1 MTEESEA
8 EAARAKALFQTLM
21 AGDPP
26 LDPDRADAALALY
39 AMCSSTIAMLD
50 SSERHCRY
58 WLEQVR
64 ALRLKQTEAQLRTLD
79 QIREGL
85 KPLDGGEW

>member
-1 MTEESEA
+1 MTEDWQA
-8 EAARAKALFQTLM
+8 EAARAKALLQTLM
-21 AGDPP
+21 AGDQP
-26 LDPDRADAALALY
+26 LHPDRAAAALALH

-64 ALRLKQTEAQLRTLD
+64 ALRLKQAKAQLRTLD
-79 QIREGL
+79 EIREKL
-85 KPLDGGEW
+85 QPLDGGEW